1 MSVELRHLRY
11 FLAVAEDLHFG
22 RAAQRLGIAQPALS
36 QQIQRLEAEVGVE
49 LFHRTKRRVEL
60 SAAGAAMVAQ
70 SRRALADAAGAVD
83 AARRAARGETGVL
96 TVGFIESAAGLV
108 LPRAVRSFR
117 DRHPQVELVLRE
129 LAVDAQLAGLHGGT
143 IDVAIVRPPLEARE
157 LRVETVLEEGLVVAV
172 ADDHPLASRRRVGPA
187 ALAGEPLVLIS
198 REVVPGLYDQIVA
211 LQPGGRAAEI
221 AQEASSIQAVL
232 ALVAAGIGISLLP
245 ASVRSLDRRGV
256 VLVDLRPSPR
266 SEMLIAARSGD
277 RSPLTASFIAAAKP

>member
-22 RAAQRLGIAQPALS
+22 RAAQRLGIAQPAHS

-70 SRRALADAAGAVD
+70 SRQALADAAGAVD

-96 TVGFIESAAGLV
+96 TVGFVESAAGLV

-117 DRHPQVELVLRE
+117 ERHPQVELVLRE

-211 LQPGGRAAEI
+211 LRPDGRAAEI

-277 RSPLTASFIAAAKP
+277 RSPLTESFIAAAKP